1 MLKRLF
7 CGIEEPFELST
18 FIFRSVCGYVVNIN
32 GTFVLNT
39 NTKFFKTMKTAAVL
53 LYLSLALQLT
63 KTVKTL
69 LFWILNRRQI
79 TPKHIPWHP
88 CVVIMVVLN
97 FKIFKLFSVG
107 VGKKV

>member
-1 MLKRLF
+1 MLKRLLY
-7 CGIEEPFELST
+7 GIEEPFELST

-53 LYLSLALQLT
+53 LALQLT